1 MLNKANALIH
11 SIEVLNSLITA
22 PHSLTTRTPQKLIR
36 IELIVIA
43 MMSRS
48 RSRRRARVHS
58 SGRAERGT
66 LRIGGE
72 REIVVVRGAVR
83 VVGRSELVAAEVSRR
98 HSSCCDVM
106 MVIVSGRCRS

>member
-1 MLNKANALIH
+1 MLDKTNALIH

-22 PHSLTTRTPQKLIR
+22 PHRLTTRTPQKLTR
-36 IELIVIA
+36 IELIVIS
-43 MMSRS
+43 MMSS
-48 RSRRRARVHS
+48 SGRRRARVHS

-83 VVGRSELVAAEVSRR
+83 VVGRSELVAAEISRR
-98 HSSCCDVM
+98 HSSCRDVM
-106 MVIVSGRCRS
+106 MVIMSGRRGS